1 MYNMIPNH
9 IFSDGNKQIGLDACI
24 LFLNF
29 NQFKLRPSVTN
40 TILTNFIPS
49 IAMD

>member
-9 IFSDGNKQIGLDACI
+9 IFSDGNKRTGIDACI

-29 NQFKLRPSVTN
+29 NQYKLRPSVTN
-40 TILTNFIPS
+40 KILSDFIPS
-49 IAMD
+49 IALG